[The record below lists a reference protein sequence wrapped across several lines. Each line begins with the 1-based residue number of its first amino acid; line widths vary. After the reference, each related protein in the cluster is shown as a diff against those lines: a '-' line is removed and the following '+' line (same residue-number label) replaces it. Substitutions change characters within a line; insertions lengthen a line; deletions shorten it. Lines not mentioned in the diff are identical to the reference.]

1 MDILDKVEYSDFWN
15 KLSIVG
21 KIVMLRKSK
30 FSDKY
35 YDYNYDELTTSLK
48 IMVRSEYL
56 NSKNIECI
64 NYLDRLINDTDDYNI
79 DSYGEDVLNR
89 IKTKLT
95 K

>member
-15 KLSIVG
+15 KLSIVA
-21 KIVMLRKSK
+21 KIVMLKKSK

-64 NYLDRLINDTDDYNI
+64 NYLDRLINDDDYI
-79 DSYGEDVLNR
+79 DSYGEDILNR
-89 IKTKLT
+89 IKAKLT

>member
-21 KIVMLRKSK
+21 KIVMLKKSE

-48 IMVRSEYL
+48 IMVRNEYL

-64 NYLDRLINDTDDYNI
+64 NYLDRLIDDADDYNI
-79 DSYGEDVLNR
+79 DSYGENLLNI
-89 IKTKLT
+89 IKAKLT